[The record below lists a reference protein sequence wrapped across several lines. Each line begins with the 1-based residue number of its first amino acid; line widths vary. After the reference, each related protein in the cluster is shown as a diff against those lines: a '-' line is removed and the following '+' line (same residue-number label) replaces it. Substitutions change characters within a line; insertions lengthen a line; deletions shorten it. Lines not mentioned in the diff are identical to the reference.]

1 MVCVSKSLQGFGNE
15 EIIAMLC
22 VQSPQCSYRSIGLYP
37 YAQKWPNLTL
47 PCRACGPVYAPRL
60 YAEVDSSNLAEND
73 GITKLVDTPC
83 HDFYESVCV
92 NSHQLVLYSILT
104 AASTLAMVMGVPV
117 FIGT

>member
-1 MVCVSKSLQGFGNE
+1 MLYFLPFSLFLK
-15 EIIAMLC
+15 M
-22 VQSPQCSYRSIGLYP
+22 CSESAVLLPVIGLYP
-37 YAQKWPNLTL
+37 YAQEWPILTL

-73 GITKLVDTPC
+73 GITKLVDSPC

-92 NSHQLVLYSILT
+92 SSHQLVLYSILT

>member
-1 MVCVSKSLQGFGNE
+1 MKFCEGLMSAGIGPIYIQFLLISKSLQGLQDFGNE

-37 YAQKWPNLTL
+37 YAQKWLILTL
-47 PCRACGPVYAPRL
+47 LCRVRGPVCAPR
-60 YAEVDSSNLAEND
+60 
-73 GITKLVDTPC
+73 
-83 HDFYESVCV
+83 FYESVCV

>member
-1 MVCVSKSLQGFGNE
+1 
-15 EIIAMLC
+15 MLC

-37 YAQKWPNLTL
+37 CAQKWPILTL
-47 PCRACGPVYAPRL
+47 PCRA
-60 YAEVDSSNLAEND
+60 SNLAGND